1 MKEEK
6 TDTFLL
12 LPLIFN
18 HPSIDEKIEGV
29 YTITIPLSELNAF
42 NKSDFDFHDWL
53 MVQYNELYFV
63 QDKET
68 SNARYSYYIGKM
80 FEQKLLKEES

>member
-18 HPSIDEKIEGV
+18 HPSINEKVEGV
-29 YTITIPLSELNAF
+29 YTITLPLTEIKSFQE
-42 NKSDFDFHDWL
+42 SDFDFNDWL
-53 MVQYNELYFV
+53 MFQYNELYFV
-63 QDKET
+63 QDKEI
-68 SNARYSYYIGKM
+68 SSARYSYFLGKM
-80 FEQKLLKEES
+80 FEQKLLEEES